1 MPVNVAEEIGDFG
14 HSADMLD
21 DDVKSTRFIASCLW
35 IAIVEAFRDLV
46 HHLQWSWSS
55 WSWVPGSNSAAAS
68 TNTTPA
74 DLPAEVGTESSEAPE
89 QFRMAL

>member
-46 HHLQWSWSS
+46 HHATRQRPQPIQHLLICLLRLAQSLQRLQN
-55 WSWVPGSNSAAAS
+55 NSEWPFDNPYRFAK
-68 TNTTPA
+68 
-74 DLPAEVGTESSEAPE
+74 EAN
-89 QFRMAL
+89 